1 MSYPKLPELI
11 KEVLV
16 ELKNTDFIITGSY
29 ALLLQ
34 GLLDRPPSD
43 LDIISDSSVV
53 LNRLRECSLDMAP
66 VFETITQER
75 FLYQSQSKEL
85 YIDVFPKT
93 KYYEYI
99 NITWESLKLKVIKP
113 KDIYLNKL
121 EEFYD
126 LSKTKDDLISY
137 FKNNNNQ

>member
-1 MSYPKLPELI
+1 MDYPKLPELI
-11 KEVLV
+11 REVLV

-29 ALLLQ
+29 ALLLH

-43 LDIISDSSVV
+43 LDIISDSPVV
-53 LNRLRECSLDMAP
+53 LNRLRKCSLDMAP

-75 FLYQSQSKEL
+75 FIYQSQSKEL
-85 YIDVFPKT
+85 YVDVFPKT
-93 KYYEYI
+93 KDYEYTDI
-99 NITWESLKLKVIKP
+99 IWEGLKLKVLKP
-113 KDIYLNKL
+113 KEIYLNKL

-126 LSKTKDDLISY
+126 LPKTKDDLISY